1 MYKAPLGVD
10 DVEIQICAP
19 VPTPGKVN
27 LNVFG
32 VTAPISKVNAEG
44 DPSITVLVGLE
55 GLTASGLTVTKS
67 EVYDPVHEGE
77 SLIGITVTARDLI
90 RISE

>member
-10 DVEIQICAP
+10 DVEIQICEA

-32 VTAPISKVNAEG
+32 ITAPISKVNADG
-44 DPSITVLVGLE
+44 DPVITELVGLE
-55 GLTASGLTVTKS
+55 ALTASGLTVTSS
-67 EVYDPVHEGE
+67 E
-77 SLIGITVTARDLI
+77 L
-90 RISE
+90 